1 VETLDAVLQSP
12 ETNYMYFVA
21 KSDFSGGHDF
31 SETFEEHVIKA
42 NAFRKA
48 LKEQQRI
55 RDANR

>member
-1 VETLDAVLQSP
+1 
-12 ETNYMYFVA
+12 MYFVA

-31 SETFEEHVIKA
+31 SETFDEHVIKA

-48 LKEQQRI
+48 LKEQQKI